1 MNWQELWQ
9 KIKDNSTDIAFKL
22 IMIALI
28 FIVANI
34 LINIISHFT
43 GRTMSKAADLKDR
56 ERGKQISTLMTVTR
70 SVSRYLIYFIAIL
83 LTLEQIGLG
92 SSLSN
97 LLVTAG
103 VGSLIISLGAQ
114 SIINDFL
121 AGMFI
126 LFEKQYSVGDYVKIG
141 EFSGTVTSV
150 AMRVTYLRN
159 YEGQKIIVPNGKIT
173 SVINYGSAYNLAKLV
188 IPTPYGADTRH
199 LIDVIQGIANTYYE
213 DHRDVFIEQPT
224 VTGVTE
230 YNASS
235 VDITLV
241 GKVIPMNQWET
252 ERAWRLLIKE
262 GLEKEGIS
270 IPYQTITIEH
280 NK

>member
-9 KIKDNSTDIAFKL
+9 KILDNSQDIALKI
-22 IMIALI
+22 IMIVLI
-28 FIVANI
+28 FLVAN
-34 LINIISHFT
+34 LIIKVISHFT
-43 GRTMSKAADLKDR
+43 GRTIQKASDLADR
-56 ERGKQISTLMTVTR
+56 ERGKQITTLMTVTR
-70 SVSRYLIYFIAIL
+70 SVSRYIIYFLAIL
-83 LTLEQIGLG
+83 FVLEQIGFG

-114 SIINDFL
+114 TIINDFL

-126 LFEKQYSVGDYVKIG
+126 LFERQYSVGDYVKIG
-141 EFSGTVTSV
+141 DYSGTVTSV

-159 YEGQKIIVPNGKIT
+159 YEGQKIIIPNGQIT
-173 SVINYGSAYNLAKLV
+173 SVINYGAAYNLAKLV
-188 IPTPYGADTRH
+188 VPTPYSADSRRM
-199 LIDVIQGIANTYYE
+199 IDIIQETANIYYSEHKDDFVEAPNVVGITA
-213 DHRDVFIEQPT
+213 
-224 VTGVTE
+224 

-241 GKVIPMNQWET
+241 GKVIPMKQWET

-262 GLEKEGIS
+262 RLEKEGVS

-280 NK
+280 NQ

>member
-9 KIKDNSTDIAFKL
+9 KILDNSQDIALKI
-22 IMIALI
+22 IMIVLI
-28 FIVANI
+28 FLVAN
-34 LINIISHFT
+34 LIIKVISHFT
-43 GRTMSKAADLKDR
+43 GRTIQKASDLADR
-56 ERGKQISTLMTVTR
+56 ERGKQITTLMTVTR
-70 SVSRYLIYFIAIL
+70 SVSRYIIYFLAIL
-83 LTLEQIGLG
+83 FVLEQIGFG

-114 SIINDFL
+114 TIINDFL

-141 EFSGTVTSV
+141 DYSGTVTSV

-159 YEGQKIIVPNGKIT
+159 YEGQKIIIPNGQIT
-173 SVINYGSAYNLAKLV
+173 SVINYGAAYNLAKLV
-188 IPTPYGADTRH
+188 VPTPYSADSRH
-199 LIDVIQGIANTYYE
+199 MIDIIQETANIYYDE
-213 DHRDVFIEQPT
+213 HRENFIEAPNVVGIT
-224 VTGVTE
+224 A

-241 GKVIPMNQWET
+241 GKVIPMKQWET

-262 GLEKEGIS
+262 RLEKEGVS

-280 NK
+280 NQ

>member
-1 MNWQELWQ
+1 MNWKELWQ
-9 KIKDNSTDIAFKL
+9 KILDNSQDIALKI
-22 IMIALI
+22 IMIVLI
-28 FIVANI
+28 FLVAN
-34 LINIISHFT
+34 LIIKVISHFT
-43 GRTMSKAADLKDR
+43 GRTIQKASDLADR
-56 ERGKQISTLMTVTR
+56 ERGKQITTLMTVTR
-70 SVSRYLIYFIAIL
+70 SVSRYIIYFLAIL
-83 LTLEQIGLG
+83 FVLEQIGFG

-114 SIINDFL
+114 TIINDFL

-141 EFSGTVTSV
+141 DYSGTVTSV

-159 YEGQKIIVPNGKIT
+159 YEGQKIIIPNGQIT
-173 SVINYGSAYNLAKLV
+173 SVINYGAAYNLAKLV
-188 IPTPYGADTRH
+188 VPTPYSADSRH
-199 LIDVIQGIANTYYE
+199 MIEVIQETANIYYDE
-213 DHRDVFIEQPT
+213 HRENFIEAPNVVGIT
-224 VTGVTE
+224 A

-241 GKVIPMNQWET
+241 GKVVPMKQWET

-262 GLEKEGIS
+262 RLEKEGVS

-280 NK
+280 NQ

>member
-1 MNWQELWQ
+1 MNWQEIWQ
-9 KIKDNSTDIAFKL
+9 KIKENSTEIAFKL

-28 FIVANI
+28 FIVAHI
-34 LINIISHFT
+34 LIKILSHFT
-43 GRTMSKAADLKDR
+43 GKAMKKASDLKDQ
-56 ERGKQISTLMTVTR
+56 ERGKQITTLMTVTR

-83 LTLEQIGLG
+83 LVLEQIGFG

-126 LFEKQYSVGDYVKIG
+126 LFERQYSVGDYVKIG
-141 EFSGTVTSV
+141 DFAGTVTSV

-188 IPTPYGADTRH
+188 VPTPYGADTRH
-199 LIDVIQGIANTYYE
+199 LIDVIQETADTYYRE
-213 DHRDVFIEQPT
+213 HEEIFIEQPK
-224 VTGVTE
+224 VVGVSE

-241 GKVIPMNQWET
+241 GKVIPMKQWDT

-262 GLEKEGIS
+262 RLEKEGIS

-280 NK
+280 NQ

>member
-9 KIKDNSTDIAFKL
+9 KILDNSQDIALKI
-22 IMIALI
+22 IMIVLI
-28 FIVANI
+28 FLVAN
-34 LINIISHFT
+34 LIIKVISHFT
-43 GRTMSKAADLKDR
+43 GRTIQKASDLADR
-56 ERGKQISTLMTVTR
+56 ERGKQITTLMTVTR
-70 SVSRYLIYFIAIL
+70 SVSRYIIYFLAIL
-83 LTLEQIGLG
+83 FVLEQIGFG

-103 VGSLIISLGAQ
+103 VGSLIISLGSQ
-114 SIINDFL
+114 TIINDFL

-141 EFSGTVTSV
+141 DYSGTVTSV

-159 YEGQKIIVPNGKIT
+159 YEGQKIIIPNGQIT
-173 SVINYGSAYNLAKLV
+173 SVINYGAAYNLAKLV
-188 IPTPYGADTRH
+188 VPTPYSADSRH
-199 LIDVIQGIANTYYE
+199 MIDIIQETANIYYDE
-213 DHRDVFIEQPT
+213 HRENFIEAPNVVGIT
-224 VTGVTE
+224 A

-241 GKVIPMNQWET
+241 GKVVPMKQWET

-262 GLEKEGIS
+262 RLEKEGVS

-280 NK
+280 NQ

>member
-1 MNWQELWQ
+1 MNWKELWQ
-9 KIKDNSTDIAFKL
+9 KIVDNSQDIFLKI
-22 IMIALI
+22 IMILLI
-28 FIVANI
+28 FLVANI
-34 LINIISHFT
+34 IVKIISHFT
-43 GRTMSKAADLKDR
+43 GKTIKRASELNDK
-56 ERGKQISTLMTVTR
+56 ERGKQITTLMTVTR
-70 SVSRYLIYFIAIL
+70 SISRYIIYFLAIL
-83 LTLEQIGLG
+83 FVLEQIGFG

-114 SIINDFL
+114 TIINDFL

-141 EFSGTVTSV
+141 DYSGTVTSV

-159 YEGQKIIVPNGKIT
+159 YEGQKIIIPNGQIT
-173 SVINYGSAYNLAKLV
+173 SVINYGAAYNLAKLV
-188 IPTPYGADTRH
+188 VPTPYGADSRH
-199 LIDVIQGIANTYYE
+199 MIEVIQETADTYYSEHKE
-213 DHRDVFIEQPT
+213 DFIEAPNVVGIT
-224 VTGVTE
+224 A

-241 GKVIPMNQWET
+241 GKVQPMKQWQT

-262 GLEKEGIS
+262 RLEKEGVS

-280 NK
+280 NQ